1 MDNEQNTFERNL
13 KLLDECDFGA
23 TITPDGPASISETRD
38 ELQGSFLYRH
48 FSRLIRMA

>member
-1 MDNEQNTFERNL
+1 MVNEQKTIEGRL
-13 KLLDECDFGA
+13 KPLDECDFGA

-48 FSRLIRMA
+48 FPYLFRMG